1 MDIKILIILKP
12 WVYWIIWRNECDCLC
27 DRDSG
32 GSCRDKMPFS
42 RKSTFFRGYIT
53 DRPPVITVEPSDEDI
68 GMIRSNSTASYIV
81 ELLKEEISPEG
92 VVDKMCTKYDAP
104 RETIARDVGK
114 ILDNLKRINALDE

>member
-1 MDIKILIILKP
+1 MKLKYNFIKKEIDGTTFLVP
-12 WVYWIIWRNECDCLC
+12 VGE
-27 DRDSG
+27 
-32 GSCRDKMPFS
+32 GSFS
-42 RKSTFFRGYIT
+42 
-53 DRPPVITVEPSDEDI
+53 

-114 ILDNLKRINALDE
+114 IPDNLKRINALDE

>member
-1 MDIKILIILKP
+1 
-12 WVYWIIWRNECDCLC
+12 
-27 DRDSG
+27 
-32 GSCRDKMPFS
+32 MPFS
-42 RKSTFFRGYIT
+42 RKSAFFRGYIT

-114 ILDNLKRINALDE
+114 IPDNLKRINALDE

>member
-1 MDIKILIILKP
+1 MKLKYDLIEKEIDGTTFLVP
-12 WVYWIIWRNECDCLC
+12 VGE
-27 DRDSG
+27 
-32 GSCRDKMPFS
+32 GSFS
-42 RKSTFFRGYIT
+42 
-53 DRPPVITVEPSDEDI
+53 
-68 GMIRSNSTASYIV
+68 GMIRSNNTAAYIV